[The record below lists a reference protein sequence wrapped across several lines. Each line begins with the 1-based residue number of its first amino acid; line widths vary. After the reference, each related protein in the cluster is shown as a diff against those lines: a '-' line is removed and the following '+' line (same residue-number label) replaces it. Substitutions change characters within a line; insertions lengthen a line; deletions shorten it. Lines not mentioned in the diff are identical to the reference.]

1 MKDAEEDKVGHEGSR
16 QRLQERGKEKM
27 YSGGERV
34 RGRHWGEE
42 KVKR

>member
-16 QRLQERGKEKM
+16 QRRRERWKEKM
-27 YSGGERV
+27 YIGGERV
-34 RGRHWGEE
+34 RDRHWGEE